1 MVEGIQ
7 EQWQPAWILA
17 PENAHYGENLE
28 YEADFLALMQA
39 LQVQGEQ
46 QFGQTI
52 IPAQVP
58 EWTRIVRLVQDL
70 LDRSADIR
78 LLVVLAQARLQTGGL
93 PALVEVC
100 DWLLSALQQ
109 GWEHVHPRLH
119 DDGELDPLPRVNA
132 LAGLSAIDGLGR
144 LMREAPVVSLG
155 HRQLNLREVGYV
167 LDGSQKDS
175 GLPGRDRLVDEL
187 RRAFAAGQSQ
197 TVALSRLRQF
207 RQELEALVHR
217 HLDAEWS
224 VRLDGAW
231 DTVEAACAVLDAAT
245 SLSTPSAPEPVQESH
260 STISVSPQP
269 ANQVPP
275 VMGLAG
281 WQNLHVS
288 SREEV
293 VLLLDK
299 LVAYFEQHEPSHP
312 APLLLRR
319 AQQLVPMGFHEL
331 IRDLAPGAWDQIQVF
346 MPRSEVATAAS

>member
-1 MVEGIQ
+1 MVEGMQ
-7 EQWQPAWILA
+7 EPWQPAWSVA
-17 PENAHYGENLE
+17 PDKALYGENLE

-39 LQVQGEQ
+39 LHVQGEQ

-58 EWTRIVRLVQDL
+58 DWTRIVRLVQDL

-93 PALVEVC
+93 PALVDVC
-100 DWLLSALQQ
+100 QWLLGALQE
-109 GWEHVHPRLH
+109 GWEYVHPRLYE
-119 DDGELDPLPRVNA
+119 DGELDPLPRVNA

-167 LDGSQKDS
+167 LDGGQKDS
-175 GLPGRDRLVDEL
+175 GLPGRDRLVEEL

-197 TVALSRLRQF
+197 TQALRRLRQF
-207 RQELEALVHR
+207 RQELEALVR
-217 HLDAEWS
+217 QHLETEWAL
-224 VRLDGAW
+224 RLDGAW
-231 DTVEAACAVLDAAT
+231 DTVEAASAVLDAAT
-245 SLSTPSAPEPVQESH
+245 SPSAPLAPEPIQESAT
-260 STISVSPQP
+260 STVTLSSGRPS
-269 ANQVPP
+269 VPP
-275 VMGLAG
+275 MDLLN
-281 WQNLHVS
+281 WQSLHVS

-299 LVAYFEQHEPSHP
+299 LVAYFEQYEPSHP

-331 IRDLAPGAWDQIQVF
+331 IRDLAPGAWEQIQVF
-346 MPRSEVATAAS
+346 MPRSEAASAAS

>member
-1 MVEGIQ
+1 MVEGTQ

-17 PENAHYGENLE
+17 PENATYGENLE

-58 EWTRIVRLVQDL
+58 DWTRIVRLVQDL

-100 DWLLSALQQ
+100 EWLLSALQQ
-109 GWEHVHPRLH
+109 GWEQVHPRLH
-119 DDGELDPLPRVNA
+119 EDGELDPLPRVNA

-144 LMREAPVVSLG
+144 LMRAAPVVSLA

-167 LDGSQKDS
+167 LDSSQKDT
-175 GLPGRDRLVDEL
+175 GLPGRDRLVEEL
-187 RRAFAAGQSQ
+187 RRAFAAGQNQ
-197 TVALSRLRQF
+197 TVALNRLRQF
-207 RQELEALVHR
+207 RQELEALAHR
-217 HLDAEWS
+217 HLDVEWS

-231 DTVEAACAVLDAAT
+231 DAVEAACAVLDEST
-245 SLSTPSAPEPVQESH
+245 SLSAPSLSEPVQESSASAEPLAVH
-260 STISVSPQP
+260 KPSPTMDLQS
-269 ANQVPP
+269 
-275 VMGLAG
+275 

-346 MPRSEVATAAS
+346 MPRSEVASAAS

>member
-7 EQWQPAWILA
+7 GQWQPAWIVA
-17 PENAHYGENLE
+17 PENACYGDNLE
-28 YEADFLALMQA
+28 YEADFLALLQA

-58 EWTRIVRLVQDL
+58 DWTRIVRLVQDL

-78 LLVVLAQARLQTGGL
+78 LLVVLAQARLQTSGL

-100 DWLLSALQQ
+100 DWLLSALQR
-109 GWEHVHPRLH
+109 GWAQVHPRLH
-119 DDGELDPLPRVNA
+119 EDGELDPLPRVNA

-167 LDGSQKDS
+167 LDGSQKES
-175 GLPGRDRLVDEL
+175 GLPGRDRLVEEL
-187 RRAFAAGQSQ
+187 RRAFAAGQGQ

-207 RQELEALVHR
+207 RQGLEALVLR

-231 DTVEAACAVLDAAT
+231 DTVEAACSVLDAST
-245 SLSTPSAPEPVQESH
+245 SLPAAPEPVPTS
-260 STISVSPQP
+260 STSPVQSP
-269 ANQVPP
+269 AVTPLVP
-275 VMGLAG
+275 VMDLMG

-293 VLLLDK
+293 MLVLDK
-299 LVAYFEQHEPSHP
+299 LVAYFEHHEPSHP

-331 IRDLAPGAWDQIQVF
+331 IRDLAPGAWEQIQVF
-346 MPRSEVATAAS
+346 MPRSEVANTAS

>member
-7 EQWQPAWILA
+7 EQWQPAWIGM
-17 PENAHYGENLE
+17 PENAPYGENLE

-58 EWTRIVRLVQDL
+58 DWTRIVRLVQDL

-93 PALVEVC
+93 PALLEVC

-109 GWEHVHPRLH
+109 GWEQVHPRLH

-167 LDGSQKDS
+167 LDGSQKDTS
-175 GLPGRDRLVDEL
+175 LPGRDRLVEEL

-197 TVALSRLRQF
+197 TVALNRLRHF

-231 DTVEAACAVLDAAT
+231 DTVEAACSVLDAAT
-245 SLSTPSAPEPVQESH
+245 SLSIPAAPEPMDTGLSP
-260 STISVSPQP
+260 VSSQ
-269 ANQVPP
+269 AASRTTP
-275 VMGLAG
+275 VMGLAS

-293 VLLLDK
+293 VLVLDK

-346 MPRSEVATAAS
+346 MPRSEVASATS